1 MSELLTAEERQA
13 MRDDAERLL
22 REPMSYEIPEVI
34 ARRLLRALD
43 SDEAREQT
51 AAGALEN
58 LAATLIDWQGRAQR
72 QYEENVSLIAKLAT
86 AERERDEARALLRR
100 VVAVVPSIGGDPV
113 TLTAYDL
120 ALRASPVQP

>member
-1 MSELLTAEERQA
+1 
-13 MRDDAERLL
+13 
-22 REPMSYEIPEVI
+22 
-34 ARRLLRALD
+34 
-43 SDEAREQT
+43 
-51 AAGALEN
+51 
-58 LAATLIDWQGRAQR
+58 LIDWQGRAQR